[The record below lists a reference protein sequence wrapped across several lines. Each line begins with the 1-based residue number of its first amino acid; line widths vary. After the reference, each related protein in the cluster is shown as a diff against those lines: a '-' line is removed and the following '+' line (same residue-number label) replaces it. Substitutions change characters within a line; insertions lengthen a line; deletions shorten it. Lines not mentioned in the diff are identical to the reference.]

1 MNLKFIVTFDR
12 AFSLMEIL
20 IFTSHLIGDD
30 QSTIIIIVLKF
41 DEKKNYFYSYE
52 RRYNV
57 NRVKTVS

>member
-12 AFSLMEIL
+12 AFSFMEIL